1 MAKKKSGGKGW
12 VMTAARQA
20 YYASK
25 KKGGGGKSPISG
37 SFASNALKS
46 GHVKIIVTKSRKK
59 FSVAPIKR
67 TPAQRLALRSFYLG
81 IGFGQPT
88 GEIMTLDRLDYS

>member
-67 TPAQRLALRSFYLG
+67 TPAQRLAFLKSIARKQKKRMAEINKRLG
-81 IGFGQPT
+81 SIPK
-88 GEIMTLDRLDYS
+88 